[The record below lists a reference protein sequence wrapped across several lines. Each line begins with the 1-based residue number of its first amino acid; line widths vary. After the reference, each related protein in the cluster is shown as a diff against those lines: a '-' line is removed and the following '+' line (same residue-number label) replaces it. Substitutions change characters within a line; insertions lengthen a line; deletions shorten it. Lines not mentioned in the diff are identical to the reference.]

1 MKEMLKRNSATIF
14 TVLAVVGVVATA
26 IFTAKETPKAI
37 DVCSKV
43 DANTDEPTSIDYAKA
58 AWKCY
63 VPAVAIGTATIACIF
78 ASNSINKKQIA
89 ALAGAYGL
97 VSESYKKYKNAVKET
112 YGENAHQDILRKI
125 VTDKT
130 ENNAPYVNGMAYSC
144 LDFSQDEDI
153 RLFYDNYSGE
163 YFESTFS
170 RVLQA
175 EYHLNRNFMLSGAV
189 SLNDFY
195 DFLGL
200 EEIKK
205 KVKCGDVV
213 GWSNFNGD
221 LYWIDFDHTRTII
234 DDVDPSFFISSSN
247 SVLHD
252 GLVCYVIDP
261 VVYPDPE
268 YLSDY

>member
-26 IFTAKETPKAI
+26 IFTAKETPKA
-37 DVCSKV
+37 VELCAKV
-43 DANTDEPTSIDYAKA
+43 DDDTDEPTIIDYAKA

-63 VPAVAIGTATIACIF
+63 IPAVAIGTATITCIF

-97 VSESYKKYKNAVKET
+97 VSESYKKYKDAVKET
-112 YGENAHQDILRKI
+112 YGDNAHQDILRKI

-144 LDFSQDEDI
+144 LDFSQDEDV

-221 LYWIDFDHTRTII
+221 LYWIDFVQSEDFSKFRDIHYQLEQ
-234 DDVDPSFFISSSN
+234 F
-247 SVLHD
+247 
-252 GLVCYVIDP
+252 
-261 VVYPDPE
+261 
-268 YLSDY
+268 

>member
-1 MKEMLKRNSATIF
+1 MKEVLKRNSATIF
-14 TVLAVVGVVATA
+14 TVLAVVGVVTTA

-37 DVCSKV
+37 ELCAKV
-43 DANTDEPTSIDYAKA
+43 DDDTDEPTIIDYAKA
-58 AWKCY
+58 TWKCY
-63 VPAVAIGTATIACIF
+63 VPAVAIGTATITCIF

-97 VSESYKKYKNAVKET
+97 VSESYKKYKDAVKET
-112 YGENAHQDILRKI
+112 YGDNAHQDILRKI
-125 VTDKT
+125 VADKT
-130 ENNAPYVNGMAYSC
+130 GNAAPYAQGLTSDCC

-153 RLFYDNYSGE
+153 HLFYDEYSGE

-175 EYHLNRNFMLSGAV
+175 EYHLNRNFMFSGVV

-205 KVKCGDVV
+205 KVKCGDSV
-213 GWSNFNGD
+213 GWSNTNGD
-221 LYWIDFDHTRTII
+221 LYWIDFDHTRIII
-234 DDVDPSFFISSSN
+234 DD
-247 SVLHD
+247 
-252 GLVCYVIDP
+252 GLICYAVEP
-261 VVYPDPE
+261 VFYPDPE
-268 YLSDY
+268 YLADY

>member
-1 MKEMLKRNSATIF
+1 MKDVFKRNSATIF
-14 TVLAVVGVVATA
+14 SVLAVAGVIATA
-26 IFTAKETPKAI
+26 VFTAKETPKAI
-37 DVCSKV
+37 DVCSRV

-63 VPAVAIGTATIACIF
+63 IPAVAIGTATIACIF

-97 VSESYKKYKNAVKET
+97 VSESYSKYKNAVKET

-130 ENNAPYVNGMAYSC
+130 ENNAPYVDGMAYSC
-144 LDFSQDEDI
+144 LDFSQDEDVH
-153 RLFYDNYSGE
+153 LFYDNYSGE

-175 EYHLNRNFMLSGAV
+175 EYHLNRNFMLGGAV

-195 DFLGL
+195 TFLGL

-234 DDVDPSFFISSSN
+234 DDVDSSSSN
-247 SVLHD
+247 SVSND
-252 GLVCYVIDP
+252 GLVCYVIEP

>member
-26 IFTAKETPKAI
+26 IFTAKETPKA
-37 DVCSKV
+37 VELCAKV
-43 DANTDEPTSIDYAKA
+43 DDDTDEPTIIDYAKA
-58 AWKCY
+58 TWKCY
-63 VPAVAIGTATIACIF
+63 VPAVAIGTATITCIF

-97 VSESYKKYKNAVKET
+97 VSESYKKYKDAVKET
-112 YGENAHQDILRKI
+112 YGDNAHQDILRKI

-205 KVKCGDVV
+205 KVKCGDSV
-213 GWSNFNGD
+213 GWSNFNGE
-221 LYWIDFDHTRTII
+221 LYWIDFDHTRIII
-234 DDVDPSFFISSSN
+234 DD
-247 SVLHD
+247 
-252 GLVCYVIDP
+252 GLICYAVEP
-261 VVYPDPE
+261 VFYPDPE
-268 YLSDY
+268 YLADY